1 MQPPLRIAI
10 LETDSPN
17 ADFQSKY
24 GSYGD
29 AFVRLLSNAS
39 MTLNPPLGPNDLQ
52 FTKWDVERNPDYYP
66 DLEEVDALLIGGS
79 QDLLGATSMDSTPW
93 ILKLIDFT
101 RKVLM
106 EQDRVRV
113 IGVNFGQLV
122 IGRALGCVVD
132 RMPQG
137 YETSI
142 TTIEL
147 SDMGKKIYGRNDLNI
162 MQHHRDHIVTLPVNP
177 FPQLPNAVLEI
188 TGYAD
193 ICAVQGLYTPGKV
206 ISLQGHPEL
215 ARETMSALVQDRLRQ
230 GYFSKDMANDAITRT
245 SLRNDGVHI
254 AATFL
259 KFLLEP

>member
-79 QDLLGATSMDSTPW
+79 H
-93 ILKLIDFT
+93 FT